1 MPRLVSK
8 KLRKLILIVALKL
21 MTYGCDRIAYE
32 TKKVTNGVANIYQK
46 KLNRMPDAEGQWYVC
61 NEKYPDAPDARMIC
75 MIQNGWMRNPQ
86 GDACARGTS
95 SKCSDADINPFWV
108 RTPF

>member
-86 GDACARGTS
+86 GVLVRGALPRS
-95 SKCSDADINPFWV
+95 ALMRI
-108 RTPF
+108 